1 MCGIAGKLH
10 FNPTHPID
18 TACLTAMTTA
28 VAHRGPDADGF
39 YVGPGIG
46 LGHRRLSIIDLSTG
60 DQPLANEDRT
70 IWVVFNGE
78 IYNFAEVRAELV
90 AHGHTFRTNSDTEVI
105 VHAYEQWGELSVERF
120 RGMFAY
126 ALWDEPRRRLVLVRD
141 RLGVKPLHYAVT
153 PSGVTFGS
161 EIKSLLE
168 DPVVPRDW
176 SPEALDAYLTLQY
189 VPCPQT
195 IYRGIWKLPP
205 AHLLVAENGRVS
217 IQRYWDLNF
226 TGDGDPSREEEYLDR
241 LDALVTESVGLRLMS
256 DVPLGAFL
264 SGGIDSSAVVA
275 AMVRTSA
282 GRVVTTSVGFDEQ
295 AFNELEYA
303 RVVARHLGVEQHEK
317 LVNPGNNEIVDLLPK
332 LAWHLDEPFADHSA
346 VPTYYVSQA
355 AREHVTVALSGDG
368 GDELWAGYARH
379 RVERW
384 EASARQWLGAGA
396 RAAGRLAQRLPLGI
410 KGARSLQHLALSPA
424 EACARKHGYGLF
436 ESDARGALYASDF
449 AAEVRDADPFAGF
462 RLAYASCASPD
473 PVDRALYV
481 DVKTY
486 LVDDI
491 MTKVDK
497 MSMAVSLES
506 REPLLDHKLLEFA
519 ATVPTS
525 LKLKNGRSK
534 YLLRR
539 LLERRIP
546 KSIVDRPKHGFEAPT
561 GEWLR
566 GPLAPMVDD
575 LLLDG
580 RLRSRGIFD
589 DREVTRIWREHR
601 SRTDDHRHR
610 LWSLVMLELWFRQFV
625 DRTPAAQKLQ
635 PDVATS
641 GARRLQPSEAA

>member
-1 MCGIAGKLH
+1 MCGIAGKFL
-10 FNPTHPID
+10 FNPNEPVD
-18 TACLTAMTTA
+18 ARRLAAMTTA

-60 DQPLANEDRT
+60 DQPLTNEDRT

-90 AHGHTFRTNSDTEVI
+90 ARGHQFRTSSDTEVI
-105 VHAYEQWGELSVERF
+105 VHAYEQWGEQSVERF

-126 ALWDEPRRRLVLVRD
+126 AIWDEPNRRLVLVRD
-141 RLGVKPLHYAVT
+141 RLGVKPLHYAVS
-153 PSGVTFGS
+153 PSGLVFGS

-168 DPVVPRDW
+168 DPAVSRDW
-176 SPEALDAYLTLQY
+176 SAEALDAYLALQY

-195 IYRGIWKLPP
+195 IYRGIFKLPP
-205 AHLLVAENGRVS
+205 AHMLVAENGRVS
-217 IQRYWDLNF
+217 IRRYWDLTF

-241 LDALVTESVGLRLMS
+241 LDALVTESVRLRLLS

-264 SGGIDSSAVVA
+264 SGGIDSSTVVA
-275 AMVRTSA
+275 AMVETSP
-282 GRVVTTSVGFDEQ
+282 GRVVTTSVGFAEQ
-295 AFNELEYA
+295 AFNEIESA
-303 RVVARHLGVEQHEK
+303 RTVARHLGTEQHEK
-317 LVNPGNNEIVDLLPK
+317 IVEPHIVDLLPK
-332 LAWHLDEPFADHSA
+332 LAWHLDEPFADSSA

-379 RVERW
+379 RVEQW
-384 EASARQWLGAGA
+384 ELAGRHWLGGGA
-396 RAAGRLAQRLPLGI
+396 RVAGRMAERMPLAV
-410 KGARSLQHLALSPA
+410 KGMRSLRHLALSPA
-424 EACARKHGYGLF
+424 EACARKHAYGLF
-436 ESDARGALYASDF
+436 ESDARGALYSSDF
-449 AAEVRDADPFAGF
+449 AHEVRDADPFAGF
-462 RLAYASCASPD
+462 RLAYESCGSPD
-473 PVDRALYV
+473 PLDRALYV

-491 MTKVDK
+491 MTKVDR

-506 REPLLDHKLLEFA
+506 REPLLDHRLLEFA

-546 KSIVDRPKHGFEAPT
+546 KSIVDRPKQGFAAPT

-580 RLRSRGIFD
+580 RLRGRGIFD
-589 DREVTRIWREHR
+589 NREVVRIWNEHR
-601 SRTDDHRHR
+601 RGAGDHRHR
-610 LWSLVMLELWFRQFV
+610 LWSLVMLELWFRQFIDNTTAV
-625 DRTPAAQKLQ
+625 EVAA
-635 PDVATS
+635 
-641 GARRLQPSEAA
+641 